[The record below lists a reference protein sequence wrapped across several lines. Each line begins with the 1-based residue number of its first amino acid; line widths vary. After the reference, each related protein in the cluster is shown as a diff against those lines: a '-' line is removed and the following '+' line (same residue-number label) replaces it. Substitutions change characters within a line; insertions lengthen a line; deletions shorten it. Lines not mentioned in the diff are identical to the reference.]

1 MIHISQLS
9 RKRVEKPA
17 DVLKEGDEV
26 TTRILE
32 VNPEQRRMR
41 LSLAALEP
49 EPEPEVVPEPEEKE
63 MPKPEQKA
71 ERGEKSERRERKGGK
86 SRAKSIKE
94 SGGYEDD
101 EEALEYNPF
110 AEAFKGADW
119 NN

>member
-1 MIHISQLS
+1 LIHISQLS
-9 RKRVEKPA
+9 RKRVDKPA
-17 DVLKEGDEV
+17 DVLKEGDEI
-26 TTRILE
+26 TTRVLE

-49 EPEPEVVPEPEEKE
+49 EPEPEPVLMPEEKE
-63 MPKPEQKA
+63 LLKLDQKP

-86 SRAKSIKE
+86 SRAKTIKE

-101 EEALEYNPF
+101 GEALEYNPF
-110 AEAFKGADW
+110 AEAFKDADW